1 LSTIVGANEI
11 LVLHHG
17 EVRERGT
24 HAQLRA
30 LGGLYD
36 RLYRLQSGEVTGIG
50 ASGVEASKASSS
62 ALASP
67 QGDG

>member
-1 LSTIVGANEI
+1 
-11 LVLHHG
+11 VLHHG

-30 LGGLYD
+30 MRGLYD
-36 RLYRLQSGEVTGIG
+36 RLYRLQSGEVTGFG
-50 ASGVEASKASSS
+50 ASGAETSKASST

-67 QGDG
+67 QSGG